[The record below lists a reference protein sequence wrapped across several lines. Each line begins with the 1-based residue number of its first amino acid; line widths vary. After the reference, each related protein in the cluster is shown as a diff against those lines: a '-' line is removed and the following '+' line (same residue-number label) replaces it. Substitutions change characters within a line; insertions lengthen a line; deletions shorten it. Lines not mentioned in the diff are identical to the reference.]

1 MRESYLMERYAQ
13 RAVDSRKVV
22 DASRALA
29 NRAVASYLA
38 EGEYLSDEL
47 KRLRFID
54 RMKYIAANSEL
65 IISSDGV
72 EGINIVW
79 CPNSQ
84 VLTHRL
90 LSESMRKSFEGRPH
104 YLGSWVRNV
113 APFQRDTLR
122 EELVAR
128 LEKRV
133 QERVL
138 KQNQLAII
146 FEEEDRSVPQFL
158 QAKG

>member
-13 RAVDSRKVV
+13 RAVDARKVV

-47 KRLRFID
+47 KKLRFFD

-65 IISSDGV
+65 IISSDGA
-72 EGINIVW
+72 EGINVVW

-90 LSESMRKSFEGRPH
+90 LSTSMRNGFDGKPH
-104 YLGSWVRNV
+104 YLSSWVRNV
-113 APFQRDTLR
+113 APFQRDALR
-122 EELVAR
+122 KELEAR